1 MIVRLIRRV
10 LRTTLLIVGAVVVAI
25 VVTGL
30 WLTTSLPQWQGTV
43 TTAVEA
49 PAEIIRD
56 DAGATRIVAASQPDA
71 YFALGFAHAQD
82 RLWQMDTYRRIG
94 AGRMAAVIGKPGVRI
109 DRFMR
114 TLGLYRSATRQFA
127 ALPEDVRQAVVAY
140 SAGVNAY
147 RAQHTGPWPP

>member
-56 DAGATRIVAASQPDA
+56 DAGATRIVAA
-71 YFALGFAHAQD
+71 
-82 RLWQMDTYRRIG
+82 
-94 AGRMAAVIGKPGVRI
+94 
-109 DRFMR
+109 
-114 TLGLYRSATRQFA
+114 
-127 ALPEDVRQAVVAY
+127 
-140 SAGVNAY
+140 
-147 RAQHTGPWPP
+147 